1 MTKLQKNL
9 REFEEAIRLK
19 NFNFFNNI
27 VDENKFQLKNEIF
40 GDLQHN
46 IFRVD
51 NLLPTFKTLYG
62 NRNFSTV
69 SELLKELQNVNIDL
83 ATLV

>member
-1 MTKLQKNL
+1 MRKSG
-9 REFEEAIRLK
+9 
-19 NFNFFNNI
+19 
-27 VDENKFQLKNEIF
+27 EIF

-51 NLLPTFKTLYG
+51 NLLPIFKTLYG

-69 SELLKELQNVNIDL
+69 SELLKELQNVNINL
-83 ATLV
+83 FSNQNIVQYNINGEIKYCLNLNVSCYQYGYFHA